1 MMKKRYYKKRFE
13 SLSSSAKADLL
24 LLHRVVACLS
34 QLCTRREDELHTFYP
49 QSYSVKVRA
58 RRQYRFNSQLNRGM
72 SVPFGYVAQIIG
84 DFFNSKSL
92 ADWYRRNP
100 DHWRK
105 RLEWKRFPTIARFHH
120 IKELCMPDAEKA
132 EDEIIASS
140 SGIYGVSRRDNHM
153 CSTPSIAIVRLMDNV
168 LAWASG
174 IAEGTWVK
182 FPMVSSTCASRSSL
196 KIVLDVGGF

>member
-1 MMKKRYYKKRFE
+1 MPFAALHKKKGK
-13 SLSSSAKADLL
+13 
-24 LLHRVVACLS
+24 
-34 QLCTRREDELHTFYP
+34 LHTFYP
-49 QSYSVKVRA
+49 QSYSVKVGA
-58 RRQYRFNSQLNRGM
+58 RRQYHFNSQLNQGM

-84 DFFNSKSL
+84 DFFDSKSL

-120 IKELCMPDAEKA
+120 IKELCMLDVEKA

-140 SGIYGVSRRDNHM
+140 SGIYGVSRRDNRM

-174 IAEGTWVK
+174 TVEGTWVK
-182 FPMVSSTCASRSSL
+182 FQMVSSTCASRSGL
-196 KIVLDVGGF
+196 KIILDVGGF